1 MFTVEGEML
10 HSQASEHTAKASTHA
25 AVLSL
30 QKSEPSYRNVVLL
43 LESYGV
49 GGFYTIFLVCL
60 YE

>member
-1 MFTVEGEML
+1 VVEGDLL

-30 QKSEPSYRNVVLL
+30 QESEPSYRNVILL

-49 GGFYTIFLVCL
+49 GGFYAFF
-60 YE
+60 

>member
-1 MFTVEGEML
+1 MVEGDLL

-43 LESYGV
+43 LELYGV
-49 GGFYTIFLVCL
+49 GGFCAIF
-60 YE
+60 